1 MNAGTETL
9 PLLMFFLLAF
19 GVCATLYFAVDR
31 GQRQLQRRLDDLAVK
46 FRIGDNTAPAEEPIS
61 HGIAATLMDF
71 AQRRMPEP
79 DLEKPSVEKLV
90 QTLQYAGFYSPAAP
104 KVFQFV
110 RLATTGLCILVAY
123 LAAVATGGSI
133 IFYTLVFGAAGYALP
148 IFYVRSMAKHRQLTL
163 RREIPDVIDLLV
175 VCVECGLGLMAA
187 IRVVGRESERQRRI
201 MGQLLLQLCAEMTA
215 AATLGQALRGMAERT
230 GVDDISTLS
239 AILIQSEK
247 LGSEM
252 SEALR
257 ATAEQL
263 RAKRSLRAEEM
274 AQKLPIK
281 MIIPMILFLMPAM
294 LLVLVGPAM
303 LTIFRFF
310 AHM

>member
-1 MNAGTETL
+1 MTETL
-9 PLLMFFLLAF
+9 PLLMFFLLVF

-31 GQRQLQRRLDDLAVK
+31 GQRPLQQRLDDLAVK
-46 FRIGDNTAPAEEPIS
+46 FRIGDTAPVDEPIS

-79 DLEKPSVEKLV
+79 DLEKPAVEKLV
-90 QTLQYAGFYSPAAP
+90 QTLQYAGFYSAAAP
-104 KVFQFV
+104 KVFQFL
-110 RLATTGLCILVAY
+110 RFAATGACVLVGYFFA
-123 LAAVATGGSI
+123 LATGGSI
-133 IFYTLVFGAAGYALP
+133 IFYILVLGAAGYALP
-148 IFYVRSMAKHRQLTL
+148 IFYVRMLAKRRQLAI
-163 RREIPDVIDLLV
+163 RREIPDMIDLLV

-187 IRVVGRESERQRRI
+187 IRVVGRESERQGRI
-201 MGQLLLQLCAEMTA
+201 MGQLLQQLSAEMTA
-215 AATLGQALRGMAERT
+215 AATLGQGLRGMADRT
-230 GVDDISTLS
+230 GVDDISTFA

-252 SEALR
+252 GQALR
-257 ATAEQL
+257 ATADQL
-263 RAKRSLRAEEM
+263 RVKRTMRAEEM

-303 LTIFRFF
+303 ITIFRFF
-310 AHM
+310 THM

>member
-1 MNAGTETL
+1 MAATETL

-19 GVCATLYFAVDR
+19 GVCATVYFAVDR
-31 GQRQLQRRLDDLAVK
+31 GQRQLQQRLDNLAVK
-46 FRIGDNTAPAEEPIS
+46 FRIGDSAQADEPVS

-79 DLEKPSVEKLV
+79 DLEKPAVEKLV
-90 QTLQYAGFYSPAAP
+90 QTLHYAGFYGSAAP

-110 RLATTGLCILVAY
+110 RLISMGACMVAGY
-123 LAAVATGGSI
+123 VFAVASGGSV
-133 IFYTLVFGAAGYALP
+133 IFYTLVLGGAGYALP
-148 IFYVRSMAKHRQLTL
+148 IFYVRRLAKKRQLTI
-163 RREIPDVIDLLV
+163 RREIADIIDLLV
-175 VCVECGLGLMAA
+175 VCVECGLGLPAA
-187 IRVVGRESERQRRI
+187 IRVVGRESERQGRI
-201 MGQLLLQLCAEMTA
+201 MGQLFLQLSAEMTA

-230 GVDDISTLS
+230 GVDDIGTLS
-239 AILIQSEK
+239 SILIQSEK

-257 ATAEQL
+257 STAEQL
-263 RAKRSLRAEEM
+263 RARRSMRAEEM

-294 LLVLVGPAM
+294 LLVLLGPAL

-310 AHM
+310 SHF